1 MTYVSSL
8 KSTDLDHLFHMQIP
22 VRRRHLHF
30 KQESPGFSYTVRF
43 EKHFWKVELL
53 KRTFLQSTFGI
64 LKNTAIYPSC
74 NSLESKKIVIY
85 KSQLYYLE
93 INNLN
98 ESIKKGGG
106 YVNNQNQLY
115 LQLSQ
120 CTNQDK
126 FIRIQN
132 YCRFLLKKS
141 QIPY

>member
-30 KQESPGFSYTVRF
+30 KLESPGFSYTVRF

-53 KRTFLQSTFGI
+53 KKSIPSEHFGI
-64 LKNTAIYPSC
+64 LKNTAIYPSS

-93 INNLN
+93 ANNLN

-106 YVNNQNQLY
+106 YINNQNQLY

-126 FIRIQN
+126 FIHIQN
-132 YCRFLLKKS
+132 YCRLLLKKS